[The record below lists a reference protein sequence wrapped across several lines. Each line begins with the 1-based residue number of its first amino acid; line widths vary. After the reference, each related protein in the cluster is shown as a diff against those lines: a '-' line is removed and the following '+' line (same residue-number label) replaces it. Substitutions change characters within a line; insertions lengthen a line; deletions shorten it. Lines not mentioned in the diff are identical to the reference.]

1 MKRINPSKNLYEKS
15 EQLCQHQRMNINV
28 MEIIFSEK
36 SKMQPRREKILIET
50 LSLVLSLLSSRSFL
64 IEDPRLS
71 VRRLYKN
78 DEPTLLILILQTVC
92 QQVFPFPLS
101 SLY

>member
-1 MKRINPSKNLYEKS
+1 MKRINLSKNLYEKS
-15 EQLCQHQRMNINV
+15 KQLCQHQRMKINV

-36 SKMQPRREKILIET
+36 SKMQPRREKILKET

-71 VRRLYKN
+71 VRRLY
-78 DEPTLLILILQTVC
+78 
-92 QQVFPFPLS
+92 
-101 SLY
+101 